1 MNSLQHALK
10 EWAVAVRALE
20 RGETALVVRKGGIR
34 EKAFAVS
41 QTRFLL
47 LPGYEHQR
55 PELLKEEYRGLMDRI
70 PDLADDGPLRFSSF
84 AEVEG
89 AYEISEAEE
98 LTALDAH
105 HMWTPEY
112 AESRFKWRPKKPL
125 TVLVL
130 RTYLLPE
137 EVELPYRDEYGGC
150 KSWIGLQESRRIAA
164 LQKADRYPGLR
175 CPNCQAP
182 PPVGTFQRCLCGAY
196 LDVFRTGGQCF
207 RCGTQ
212 HTAAYCVECGTVSPL
227 HLWAD
232 PSMPMNV
239 PPRVAG
245 FEPIIDAPN
254 SSPYMPPAPP
264 PMPPHMGPRSP
275 FDR

>member
-1 MNSLQHALK
+1 LDSLQYTLK

-34 EKAFAVS
+34 EKAFAVP

-55 PELLKEEYRGLMDRI
+55 PELLKQEYRSLMDEI

-98 LTALDAH
+98 LSALEPH

-137 EVELPYRDEYGGC
+137 AVEIPYRDEYGGC
-150 KSWIGLQESRRIAA
+150 KSWTELQEPVSVEAA
-164 LQKADRYPGLR
+164 RSALSDEDFDRLVAPALGVLKGLE
-175 CPNCQAP
+175 PA
-182 PPVGTFQRCLCGAY
+182 PVG
-196 LDVFRTGGQCF
+196 
-207 RCGTQ
+207 
-212 HTAAYCVECGTVSPL
+212 S
-227 HLWAD
+227 
-232 PSMPMNV
+232 
-239 PPRVAG
+239 
-245 FEPIIDAPN
+245 
-254 SSPYMPPAPP
+254 
-264 PMPPHMGPRSP
+264 
-275 FDR
+275 

>member
-1 MNSLQHALK
+1 MDSLRYALK

-34 EKAFAVS
+34 EKAFAVPR
-41 QTRFLL
+41 TRFLL

-55 PELLKEEYRGLMDRI
+55 PELLKGEYRGLMEEI

-84 AEVEG
+84 AEVDG

-98 LTALDAH
+98 LAALDPH

-137 EVELPYRDEYGGC
+137 TVELPCGDEYGGC
-150 KSWIGLQESRRIAA
+150 KSWIELGDPVSVDGARPALSDEEFDGLVSPALGVLRRLAA
-164 LQKADRYPGLR
+164 A
-175 CPNCQAP
+175 
-182 PPVGTFQRCLCGAY
+182 PVG
-196 LDVFRTGGQCF
+196 V
-207 RCGTQ
+207 
-212 HTAAYCVECGTVSPL
+212 
-227 HLWAD
+227 
-232 PSMPMNV
+232 
-239 PPRVAG
+239 
-245 FEPIIDAPN
+245 
-254 SSPYMPPAPP
+254 
-264 PMPPHMGPRSP
+264 
-275 FDR
+275 